1 MGDTEPNRYPPRS
14 GQSPDHSSVATRT
27 ARAVLVAALFC
38 YLGITFLNI
47 LSQDFD
53 LHALTLAL
61 TCMLLVFLLQLVHSA
76 PSISA
81 ARVRTKM
88 LTLTA
93 QGVLSYLP
101 FIWFG
106 VSWGAMAGFFA
117 GSVLLLLPA
126 RAGWTLYGLTTLSLL
141 VPGILN
147 QRGLVDL
154 VYMCQTTALTG
165 LVVYGLSRLTSLVD
179 QLHRAR
185 TDLARMAVSNEQLRF
200 SRDLHD
206 LLGYSLSAITLKNE
220 LIHRLIPANALRVRE
235 EVDEV
240 LTISRQALAD
250 LRRVAHGY
258 REMSLSAELTST
270 ESVLTAAGVSVT
282 VDTHD
287 AIERLGLATS
297 TVLATVLREGVTNL
311 LRHSNASYCR
321 ISARIED
328 DLVRLAIVNDGLV
341 IGHHVPSRHS
351 GSGLGNL
358 ERRLEDIGGRL
369 IVRRLPDRPDVG
381 VFRLTAEAPIGED
394 RAGDPGAAEITNG
407 EKPYGRADDVA

>member
-1 MGDTEPNRYPPRS
+1 MDGTDPNRSPSYS
-14 GQSPDHSSVATRT
+14 GQSQVRSSVATRT
-27 ARAVLVAALFC
+27 ARAILVAALIC

-47 LSQDFD
+47 LS
-53 LHALTLAL
+53 LRLSPYKLAL
-61 TCMLLVFLLQLVHSA
+61 ALFCLLLVFLLQLVHSS
-76 PSISA
+76 PSIFE
-81 ARVRTKM
+81 ARMRTKIPS
-88 LTLTA
+88 LIA

-101 FIWFG
+101 LMWFG

-117 GSVLLLLPA
+117 GSLLLLLPA

-141 VPGILN
+141 VPGVLDH
-147 QRGLVDL
+147 RGVIDL

-165 LVVYGLSRLTSLVD
+165 LVVYGLSRLTCQVD

-185 TDLARMAVSNEQLRF
+185 ADIARLAVSNEQLRF

-220 LIHRLIPANALRVRE
+220 LIHRLIPTNPFRARE

-240 LTISRQALAD
+240 LVISRQALAD
-250 LRRVAHGY
+250 VRRVASGY
-258 REMSLSAELTST
+258 REMSLTSELTSA
-270 ESVLTAAGVSVT
+270 ESVLAAAGVSVT

-287 AIERLGLATS
+287 AVDRLGVATS

-311 LRHSNASYCR
+311 LRHSKASFCR
-321 ISARIED
+321 ISAAVED
-328 DLVRLAIVNDGLV
+328 DLVSLTIVNDGLV
-341 IGHHVPSRHS
+341 LGHHVPSPHS

-369 IVRRLPDRPDVG
+369 IVRRFPDGSDAD
-381 VFRLTAEAPIGED
+381 VFRITAEVPVREARD
-394 RAGDPGAAEITNG
+394 GDPRTGEITKG
-407 EKPYGRADDVA
+407 EQPYGRADNVA

>member
-1 MGDTEPNRYPPRS
+1 M
-14 GQSPDHSSVATRT
+14 ATRT
-27 ARAVLVAALFC
+27 ARGVLVAALVC

-47 LSQDFD
+47 LSQRLGLWD
-53 LHALTLAL
+53 LTLAL
-61 TCMLLVFLLQLVHSA
+61 ICLALVFLLQLAHSA
-76 PSISA
+76 PGSSG

-88 LTLTA
+88 LTLAA

-101 FIWFG
+101 LIWFG

-126 RAGWTLYGLTTLSLL
+126 RVGWTLYGLTTLSLL
-141 VPGILN
+141 VPGVLN
-147 QRGLVDL
+147 GMGVIDI

-185 TDLARMAVSNEQLRF
+185 ADLARLAVSNEQLRF

-220 LIHRLIPANALRVRE
+220 LIHRLIPANPLRARE

-240 LTISRQALAD
+240 LVISRQALAD
-250 LRRVAHGY
+250 VRRVARGY
-258 REMSLSAELTST
+258 REMSLGSELASA
-270 ESVLTAAGVSVT
+270 ESVLAAADVSVT

-287 AIERLGLATS
+287 AIERLGVATS

-311 LRHSNASYCR
+311 LRHSKASYCR
-321 ISARIED
+321 ISARIEG
-328 DLVRLAIVNDGLV
+328 DLVRLTIVNDGLV
-341 IGHHVPSRHS
+341 LGPHVPSPHS

-358 ERRLEDIGGRL
+358 ERRLEDIAGRL
-369 IVRRLPDRPDVG
+369 VVRRLPDGSDAG
-381 VFRLTAEAPIGED
+381 VFRLTAEAPTREV
-394 RAGDPGAAEITNG
+394 RSAAPCTREIKNG
-407 EKPYGRADDVA
+407 GQSFGRANNVA

>member
-1 MGDTEPNRYPPRS
+1 
-14 GQSPDHSSVATRT
+14 
-27 ARAVLVAALFC
+27 VAALVC

-47 LSQDFD
+47 LSQR
-53 LHALTLAL
+53 LNPYELTLAL
-61 TCMLLVFLLQLVHSA
+61 ICLVPVFLLQLVHSA
-76 PSISA
+76 PSSSQ

-93 QGVLSYLP
+93 QCVLSYLP
-101 FIWFG
+101 LIWFG

-141 VPGILN
+141 IPGILN
-147 QRGLVDL
+147 DPGVVDL

-185 TDLARMAVSNEQLRF
+185 ADLARLAVSNEQLRF

-220 LIHRLIPANALRVRE
+220 LIHRLIQVNPARARE

-240 LTISRQALAD
+240 LVISRQALAD
-250 LRRVAHGY
+250 VRRVARGY
-258 REMSLSAELTST
+258 REMSLSSELTSA
-270 ESVLTAAGVSVT
+270 ESLLAAAGVSVT

-287 AIERLGLATS
+287 AIERLGPATS

-311 LRHSNASYCR
+311 LRHSKASYCR

-328 DLVRLAIVNDGLV
+328 DLVHLTIVNDGLV
-341 IGHHVPSRHS
+341 LGHHVPLSNSGS

-369 IVRRLPDRPDVG
+369 IVRRLPDGSDVD
-381 VFRLTAEAPIGED
+381 VFRLTAEAPAREA
-394 RAGDPGAAEITNG
+394 RAGEQ
-407 EKPYGRADDVA
+407 PYGRADNVA

>member
-1 MGDTEPNRYPPRS
+1 
-14 GQSPDHSSVATRT
+14 VATRT
-27 ARAVLVAALFC
+27 ARGVLVAALVC

-47 LSQDFD
+47 LSERLNPYD
-53 LHALTLAL
+53 LILAL
-61 TCMLLVFLLQLVHSA
+61 ICLVLVFLLQLVHSA
-76 PSISA
+76 PGISE
-81 ARVRTKM
+81 ARMRTKM
-88 LTLTA
+88 LTLAA

-101 FIWFG
+101 LIWFG

-126 RAGWTLYGLTTLSLL
+126 RSGWTLYGLTTLSLL
-141 VPGILN
+141 IPGILN
-147 QRGLVDL
+147 DRGVVDIL
-154 VYMCQTTALTG
+154 YMCQTTALTG

-185 TDLARMAVSNEQLRF
+185 ADLARLAVSNEQLRF

-220 LIHRLIPANALRVRE
+220 LIQRLIAANPSRARE

-240 LTISRQALAD
+240 LVISRQALAD
-250 LRRVAHGY
+250 VRRVARGY
-258 REMSLSAELTST
+258 REMSLSSELTSA
-270 ESVLTAAGVSVT
+270 ESVLAAAGVSVT

-287 AIERLGLATS
+287 AIERLGTATS

-311 LRHSNASYCR
+311 LRHSKASYCR
-321 ISARIED
+321 ICARTED
-328 DLVRLAIVNDGLV
+328 DLVRLTIVNDGLAL
-341 IGHHVPSRHS
+341 GHQVPSPHS

-369 IVRRLPDRPDVG
+369 IVRRFPDGSDVD
-381 VFRLTAEAPIGED
+381 VFRLIAEAPVREV
-394 RAGDPGAAEITNG
+394 RADDLRASEITNG
-407 EKPYGRADDVA
+407 EQPYGRADHVA